1 MLMKKKSF
9 TPENRVQNKGCYHS
23 TPSTYNTTVPCGVSY
38 LRVSADGIS
47 VSEKK
52 FPPSNNFEIKSS
64 MNKMSSQ
71 LKFLHD

>member
-9 TPENRVQNKGCYHS
+9 TPENWVQNKGCYHS
-23 TPSTYNTTVPCGVSY
+23 TSCGVSY

-52 FPPSNNFEIKSS
+52 FPPSSNFEIKSS

-71 LKFLHD
+71 LKFLND